1 MSHIV
6 YSPAD
11 GESRTVTVFGL
22 TFQAGKPV
30 EVGADVFA
38 RLSTNPTFKVAS
50 KAAAPVASAT
60 EPSPKAE
67 PAKVDGRSKAA
78 RTAREEEAKA
88 RAAAHAAEVA
98 EAKASEKED

>member
-38 RLSTNPTFKVAS
+38 RLSTNPTFEIADKAS
-50 KAAAPVASAT
+50 SPVVSA
-60 EPSPKAE
+60 PKAE
-67 PAKVDGRSKAA
+67 PVKVDGRSKAA
-78 RTAREEEAKA
+78 RNAREEEARA

-98 EAKASEKED
+98 EAKASEKEE